1 MSKQPVWDS
10 NSLKVFA
17 LFDSIPEEELRKV
30 ADHMRCKKFAAG
42 SNIMTAEQ
50 TGEAVYFILHGTVK
64 VHIEQADG
72 SVVVISI
79 LGAGDIVG
87 EMSLLDNST
96 RSASVVTIE
105 ESTLLWMDRGAFNDC
120 LKTLPALTYNLARI
134 LTKRLRLANE
144 QIQAL
149 ATQEVES
156 RIAYHILI
164 FAEQYGRVEANG
176 DILIPIRLTQ
186 SDIAS
191 LVGASREHTNKVL
204 VSYKE
209 RKYISVGQN
218 YHITVH
224 NKNALASRCR

>member
-1 MSKQPVWDS
+1 MSRQPVWDIS
-10 NSLKVFA
+10 SLKGFA
-17 LFDSIPEEELRKV
+17 LFDAASEAEMQKI
-30 ADHMRCKKFAAG
+30 ADHMHCKKFAAG
-42 SNIMTAEQ
+42 STIMTAEQ
-50 TGEAVYFILHGTVK
+50 TGEAVYFILQGTVK
-64 VHIEQADG
+64 VHVEQADG

-105 ESTLLWMDRGAFNDC
+105 EATLLWMDRNAFNDA
-120 LKTLPALTYNLARI
+120 LKSIPLLSYNMARI
-134 LTKRLRLANE
+134 LVKRLRMANE
-144 QIQAL
+144 QIRAL

-156 RIAYHILI
+156 RVAYHLLV
-164 FAEQYGRVEANG
+164 FADQYGRVESNG
-176 DILIPIRLTQ
+176 DVVIPIRLTQ

-209 RKYISVGQN
+209 RKYISVSQN
-218 YHITVH
+218 HHITVH